1 MATRP
6 ILTDANGRPFERPEA
21 PPEGAPIEETIAW
34 IRAVHAYNDAVTD
47 AGNRAFDEQF
57 RKSLREGS
65 ADAE

>member
-21 PPEGAPIEETIAW
+21 PPKGAPIKETIAW
-34 IRAVHAYNDAVTD
+34 IRAVHAYNDTITD

-57 RKSLREGS
+57 RKSLQKGS
-65 ADAE
+65 AGAE